1 MGDISA
7 LLESRAERAHGDDFR
22 NDTPLASPKHEIDA
36 NGDGVDQSG
45 AFSTLRITPEPPSS
59 HTLGREHLSGANLAA
74 GCATSVQLTTT
85 ASTALYGAQ
94 VRDSPFRP
102 VSVPPDSAVPP
113 LSHDST
119 AVNVPVP
126 MQVPHASTTSAPGVQ
141 PSSIALFYHSLPRCS
156 QLCTSQ
162 YSNLFT
168 PGQTLP
174 ACLPCQLHQLC
185 RWGLRWLSNVAIRDH
200 RKLLSSSLKHLAN
213 LRTQ

>member
-1 MGDISA
+1 MSEAKEVVREIEKVVDQHRTFLSQKDDDSRLDVLDKWEAKFVEEQNLMGDISA
-7 LLESRAERAHGDDFR
+7 LLESRAERAHGNDFR

-36 NGDGVDQSG
+36 NGDGVDQSE

-59 HTLGREHLSGANLAA
+59 HTLGTEHLSGANLAA

-113 LSHDST
+113 LSLDST

-126 MQVPHASTTSAPGVQ
+126 MQVPQVPQA
-141 PSSIALFYHSLPRCS
+141 
-156 QLCTSQ
+156 
-162 YSNLFT
+162 
-168 PGQTLP
+168 
-174 ACLPCQLHQLC
+174 
-185 RWGLRWLSNVAIRDH
+185 
-200 RKLLSSSLKHLAN
+200 
-213 LRTQ
+213 

>member
-7 LLESRAERAHGDDFR
+7 LLESRAECAHGNDFR
-22 NDTPLASPKHEIDA
+22 NDTPIASPKLEIDA
-36 NGDGVDQSG
+36 NGDGVDQSE
-45 AFSTLRITPEPPSS
+45 AFSTLRITQEPPSS

-113 LSHDST
+113 LSLDST

-126 MQVPHASTTSAPGVQ
+126 MQVPQVPQAYSQAPLPYFVTAFRAAVSCARPSTPT
-141 PSSIALFYHSLPRCS
+141 CS
-156 QLCTSQ
+156 RQVK
-162 YSNLFT
+162 
-168 PGQTLP
+168 
-174 ACLPCQLHQLC
+174 PCQLAC
-185 RWGLRWLSNVAIRDH
+185 FASCSNCVAGAFDD
-200 RKLLSSSLKHLAN
+200 
-213 LRTQ
+213 